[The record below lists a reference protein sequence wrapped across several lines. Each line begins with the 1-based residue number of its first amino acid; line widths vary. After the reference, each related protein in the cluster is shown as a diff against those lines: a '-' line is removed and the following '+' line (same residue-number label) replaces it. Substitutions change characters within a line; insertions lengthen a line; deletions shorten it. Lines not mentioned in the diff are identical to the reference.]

1 MVVLFGFAGTGMA
14 TGSAGA
20 AFGEATT
27 SMGAFA
33 TGETGPTDLTG
44 SATTVASSC
53 FSNAGAVAA
62 AARVT
67 DSTDSVVFN
76 TAAIENGIGSG
87 LVVAAMS
94 GGPGIAGTFASS
106 AATG

>member
-20 AFGEATT
+20 AFGDGTT

-33 TGETGPTDLTG
+33 TGVTR